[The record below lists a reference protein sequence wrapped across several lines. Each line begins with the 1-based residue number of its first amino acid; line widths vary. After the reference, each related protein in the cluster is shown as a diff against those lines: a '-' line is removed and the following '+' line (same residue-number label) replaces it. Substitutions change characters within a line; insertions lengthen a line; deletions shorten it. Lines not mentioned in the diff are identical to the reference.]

1 LFLTLHVASC
11 KQLNQSKNST
21 QVPRIHFE
29 SLNSRTFVGMST
41 KRRTVTRKTELRHMT
56 VTVAVTKTRHETTHY
71 NFRYYFAD
79 GHDI

>member
-1 LFLTLHVASC
+1 
-11 KQLNQSKNST
+11 
-21 QVPRIHFE
+21 
-29 SLNSRTFVGMST
+29 MST

-56 VTVAVTKTRHETTHY
+56 VTVSVTKTRHETTHY